1 VEQGQ
6 SAMGH
11 DDFTGDDIAHD
22 LSGQALGAGAGTCR
36 REFLKSVALVGAG
49 TLLSANGLMAQKLP
63 GGDVKP
69 NRVDVHHHI
78 LPPPYMLRARDR
90 VLEISDR
97 DHSALLNWTPARAV
111 EEMDRCGI
119 STAIT
124 SLSLPGVWFGGAE
137 AARSLARTCNEYGAQ
152 MVRDYAGRFGLF
164 AAVPLPDTE
173 SSLREVAYALD
184 VLKAD
189 GIGLVSSYEDKWPGD
204 PAFAP
209 VFEELNRRKAVVFV
223 HPTSPN
229 CCSHLMP
236 GIAAS
241 TVEFLFDT
249 SRAIIS
255 LLVNG
260 AFSRF
265 PDIRFIFC
273 HAGGTMPVLAART
286 NSFVERHK
294 DIAERVPKGAAY
306 ELRRLYYDVAN
317 SINPSSMAALMNLVP
332 TSQLLFGSD
341 FPYVPCTVTANGLDH
356 FGLSP
361 GDLQAVNRENAARL
375 FPRLSLTTNPAGIH

>member
-1 VEQGQ
+1 MAQDG
-6 SAMGH
+6 ST
-11 DDFTGDDIAHD
+11 DGD
-22 LSGQALGAGAGTCR
+22 GALDVDRQTRVAGAGTCR

-49 TLLSANGLMAQKLP
+49 AWLSANRLAVETGLSSNGA
-63 GGDVKP
+63 KP
-69 NRVDVHHHI
+69 DRIDVHHHI

-111 EEMDRCGI
+111 EEMDRSRI
-119 STAIT
+119 SAAIT

-137 AARSLARTCNEYGAQ
+137 AARSLARTCNEYAAQ
-152 MVRDYAGRFGLF
+152 MMRDYTGRFGLF
-164 AAVPLPDTE
+164 AALPLPDTE
-173 SSLREVAYALD
+173 GSLREIAYAFD

-209 VFEELNRRKAVVFV
+209 VFEELNRRKAVVFI
-223 HPTSPN
+223 HPTAPS
-229 CCSHLMP
+229 CCGHLMP

-249 SRAIIS
+249 TRAIVS

-260 AFSRF
+260 TFSRF

-286 NSFVERHK
+286 NAFVERHK
-294 DIAERVPKGAAY
+294 EIVERVPNGVPY

-317 SINPSSMAALMNLVP
+317 SINPSSMAAVMNLVP

-341 FPYVPCTVTANGLDH
+341 FPYVPLAVTANGLDH
-356 FGLSP
+356 FGLSSS
-361 GDLQAVNRENAARL
+361 DLRAVNCENAMRL
-375 FPRLSLTTNPAGIH
+375 FPRLNLTMNPTGVH

>member
-1 VEQGQ
+1 MRRESNTGLDA
-6 SAMGH
+6 SAR
-11 DDFTGDDIAHD
+11 DRRAR
-22 LSGQALGAGAGTCR
+22 AAGAGTCR
-36 REFLKSVALVGAG
+36 REFLKSVGLVGAG
-49 TLLSANGLMAQKLP
+49 SFLSAMGLMSQTQAA
-63 GGDVKP
+63 GSDAKP
-69 NRVDVHHHI
+69 NRIDVHHHI

-124 SLSLPGVWFGGAE
+124 SLGLPGVWFGGAD
-137 AARSLARTCNEYGAQ
+137 AARSLARSCNEYAAQ
-152 MVRDYAGRFGLF
+152 MMRDYPGRFGLF

-173 SSLREVAYALD
+173 GSLREVAHALD

-189 GIGLVSSYEDKWPGD
+189 GIGLVSNYEDKWPGD
-204 PAFAP
+204 PAFLP
-209 VFEELNRRKAVVFV
+209 VFEELNRRKAVVFI
-223 HPTSPN
+223 HPTSPS

-236 GIAAS
+236 GVAAS

-260 AFSRF
+260 TFSRF
-265 PDIRFIFC
+265 SDIRFIFC

-286 NSFVERHK
+286 NSLVERHK
-294 DIAERVPKGAAY
+294 DLTERVPKGVPF
-306 ELRRLYYDVAN
+306 ELRKLYYDVAN
-317 SINPSSMAALMNLVP
+317 SINPSTMAALMNLVP

-341 FPYVPCTVTANGLDH
+341 FPYVPCTVTAAGLDH

-361 GDLQAVNRENAARL
+361 TDLQAVNRENAMRL
-375 FPRLSLTTNPAGIH
+375 FPRLSLTTSPTGIH